1 MDPRECFSDATADS
15 QGCLLFATDAGIVAI
30 PAPFLDWAL
39 IQPLWT
45 GEPIS
50 LMARGIV
57 TLAGLQPGAVLMAST
72 FHNAKSKFRSLYR
85 DEAGLQFL
93 APHQNWI
100 LFSLSFVTA
109 LILSYVWDAPSAAVR
124 NFLAERGL
132 MRYLMVPAFS
142 PTSPSGSAGA
152 AGRAGAG

>member
-1 MDPRECFSDATADS
+1 MFLRRDSGFPGLSAFRHRRGNRRDPSAISRLGSDPAAVDWRTNQSDGARHR
-15 QGCLLFATDAGIVAI
+15 DAGRTA
-30 PAPFLDWAL
+30 
-39 IQPLWT
+39 
-45 GEPIS
+45 
-50 LMARGIV
+50 ARGC
-57 TLAGLQPGAVLMAST
+57 
-72 FHNAKSKFRSLYR
+72 